1 MAEEE
6 DDIISCPNYK
16 VCGNS
21 DLRVL
26 YQVFNGR
33 CLWCDLYFGEWCGG
47 RGNLL
52 FRRLDICCVCYTKD
66 VEGVS
71 QPKCVHYL
79 CIPCFRY
86 CYNIP
91 EDITRDH
98 ENELYLKRC
107 PLCRA

>member
-1 MAEEE
+1 MRTILSPAP
-6 DDIISCPNYK
+6 ITKCVGTRICAFFIKS
-16 VCGNS
+16 S
-21 DLRVL
+21 
-26 YQVFNGR
+26 NGR

-71 QPKCVHYL
+71 QPKCMHYL
-79 CIPCFRY
+79 CIPCSRY

-91 EDITRDH
+91 EDGTRDH
-98 ENELYLKRC
+98 ENELYLEMC